1 MPWLQVPQIDLI
13 LIRLVSHSCHAFD
26 TYSSYILRMA
36 RNKHEIPCLKLST
49 FPINYQSLNG
59 PSSILINETLS
70 ALAAHP
76 DWLLASNLVFF
87 SLKVKKSP
95 LTSQCQIWM
104 SSYSCFLCHV
114 YKDLTSHVSPVSCK
128 NNNLAQLS
136 YFLCSLFSLSLFI
149 ESSLNICHIHT
160 LSSALSHSFVLY
172 YSLMSML
179 PPCFPF
185 VCIPSSIPLVFLAF
199 TPLPR

>member
-1 MPWLQVPQIDLI
+1 MHLI
-13 LIRLVSHSCHAFD
+13 HILH
-26 TYSSYILRMA
+26 ILRMA
-36 RNKHEIPCLKLST
+36 RNKHELPCLKLST

-59 PSSILINETLS
+59 PSSILINEMLS

-76 DWLLASNLVFF
+76 DWPQILFFF
-87 SLKVKKSP
+87 SLMVKKSP
-95 LTSQCQIWM
+95 LTSQCQIRI

-128 NNNLAQLS
+128 TNNLAQLS
-136 YFLCSLFSLSLFI
+136 YFLCSLFSLSLLI

-160 LSSALSHSFVLY
+160 LSSALSHYFVLY
-172 YSLMSML
+172 FSLMSIL

-199 TPLPR
+199 TPLPW